1 MQELYW
7 KFKFQLPD
15 KLWYSQMNQLA
26 SFPQA
31 NIWTRHHFKLKNSN
45 SKVCNKVQNMIK
57 GF

>member
-7 KFKFQLPD
+7 KFKFPLPD

-31 NIWTRHHFKLKNSN
+31 DIWTRLTILN
-45 SKVCNKVQNMIK
+45 
-57 GF
+57 